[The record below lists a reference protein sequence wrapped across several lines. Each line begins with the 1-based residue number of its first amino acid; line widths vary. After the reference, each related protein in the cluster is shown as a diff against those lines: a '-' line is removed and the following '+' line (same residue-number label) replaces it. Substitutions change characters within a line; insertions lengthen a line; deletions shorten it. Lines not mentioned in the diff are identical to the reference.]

1 MASVLT
7 KLMTAEEFYDW
18 VHLPK
23 NRDRHFELEEGE
35 VVELSRPGERHGVVC
50 ANSSYLLVGYTRV
63 IKRGYVI
70 ANDTGLILERDP
82 DTVRGPD
89 VALYLEKTKY
99 QQLKTKYSERLPK
112 LVVEALSPTDRQGK
126 MQKRINQFLE
136 KGVAMVWLLDPDAET
151 LTIYLPN
158 RQPVVLE
165 RDEEVRD
172 LKLLPDFRCKVADFF
187 EMPGE

>member
-18 VHLPK
+18 ANHPK
-23 NRDRHFELEEGE
+23 RRDRSFELEEGE
-35 VVELSRPGERHGVVC
+35 VVEVSLPGERHGVVC
-50 ANSSYLLVGYTRV
+50 GNANAMLWMYTRQ
-63 IKRGYVI
+63 IKKGYVI
-70 ANDTGLILERDP
+70 ANDTGIILARDP

-89 VALYLEKTKY
+89 VALYLEKAKY
-99 QQLKTKYSERLPK
+99 RQLKIKYSERLPK
-112 LVVEALSPTDRQGK
+112 LIVEALSPNDRQGK